1 VITLLDTITGIFS
14 SLSDFAQAV
23 GNFTHALNQR
33 QTYIRLASVVLGIL
47 LIALVLWPR
56 YA

>member
-1 VITLLDTITGIFS
+1 MITLLDTITGIFS